1 MHGLNTLR
9 HLNQE
14 AENRELIQR
23 ARDGGHYVVALR
35 AISGS
40 LTFHGKYRT
49 QAAAE
54 AATSGA
60 DTQVMIL
67 PPTAVPAEVTL
78 TQGAATAA

>member
-9 HLNQE
+9 HLNAE

-23 ARDGGHYVVALR
+23 ARDGGHHVVALR
-35 AISGS
+35 TVGGS
-40 LTFHGKYRT
+40 LAFHGKYRT

-54 AATSGA
+54 AAVSAA
-60 DTQVMIL
+60 DSQVVIL

-78 TQGAATAA
+78 TQGTATAA